1 MSNPAEISEIM
12 ANAKKLI
19 EEKKAQLGIKI
30 GNKQTEDKKAALLA
44 LKAKIAAAS
53 SNLDRTLEATATVAR
68 HQLTPLEQLQVQQE
82 SQEERERSLN
92 LIIDSE
98 GRTIDKRTGEL
109 IQIQS
114 RLPTLKANIQAKKR
128 DYDSRIK
135 KGGNDYAS
143 GIASTI
149 SGLSSVFSP
158 SVSGLVSQIPNQA
171 MPETNETPQSDLF
184 FDPRLKLKTAERNKR
199 KLTFTEKG
207 VYVDI
212 ANKLRTKSKLQQLQ
226 QEIATISKK
235 TGISSDS
242 RLALIQPKR
251 VSKETT
257 PNIEWW
263 DFAVLNDVNYECL
276 NNLNDLELIEKIKIN
291 RLIEHPV
298 QMKPPTHSDKKITTA
313 VMLTAKERKK
323 LRRQNRSE
331 ALKEEQEKIRLG
343 LALPPEPKVK
353 ISNLMRVLGTEAV
366 QDPTKVEEY
375 VRNQMAKRQKMHE
388 EHNESRKLTDAERS
402 AKKTRKLMENTDN
415 GVDVSVYRVKDLT
428 DPATK
433 FKLEANCNQL
443 HMTGTVLLLKNLNVV
458 IVEGGPKQ
466 QKKFRR
472 LMLNRIKWN
481 DLKVKEGKNEASNE
495 DREKNTCGLV
505 WEGMVKNR
513 NFGTLTFKSCPTVT
527 FAREYFKKFS
537 CEHYWDIAQTDAIL
551 QQADF

>member
-1 MSNPAEISEIM
+1 MSNQAEISEIM

-19 EEKKAQLGIKI
+19 EEKKAQLGINNI
-30 GNKQTEDKKAALLA
+30 VNKAADDKKSAIMA

-53 SNLDRTLEATATVAR
+53 SNINQRIDSQMQFQQIIPEHNFQTPQQTA
-68 HQLTPLEQLQVQQE
+68 
-82 SQEERERSLN
+82 EERERSLN

-109 IQIQS
+109 IQIES

-128 DYDSRIK
+128 DYNSRVK
-135 KGGNDYAS
+135 KSTDLFAS

-149 SGLSSVFSP
+149 SGMSSVFTTNSE
-158 SVSGLVSQIPNQA
+158 LLIEEKKE
-171 MPETNETPQSDLF
+171 PEVQEQSELY
-184 FDPRLKLKTAERNKR
+184 FDPRLTLKTAERNKR
-199 KLTFTEKG
+199 KLAFAEKG
-207 VYVDI
+207 VYVDF
-212 ANKLRTKSKLQQLQ
+212 ANKLRTKSKLIQLQ
-226 QEIATISKK
+226 TEIATISKK

-251 VSKETT
+251 ISKETI

-263 DFAVLNDVNYECL
+263 DFAVLNEVNYDCL
-276 NNLNDLELIEKIKIN
+276 NTLTDFDLIEKIKIT

-298 QMKPPTHSDKKITTA
+298 QMKAPSLSEKKIVPA

-331 ALKEEQEKIRLG
+331 ALKEEQEKVRLG

-366 QDPTKVEEY
+366 QDPTKVEEF
-375 VRNQMAKRQKMHE
+375 VRNQMAKRQKKHE
-388 EHNESRKLTDAERS
+388 DQNLSRKLTDAERS
-402 AKKTRKLMENTDN
+402 AKKKRKIMEDTEN
-415 GVDVSVYRVKDLT
+415 GVNVSVYRVKDLT

-433 FKLEANCNQL
+433 FKIEANCNQL

-472 LMLNRIKWN
+472 LMLNRVRWS
-481 DLKVKEGKNEASNE
+481 DLKVKQGKNDPSNE
-495 DREKNTCGLV
+495 DKNEPNSCGLV
-505 WEGMVKNR
+505 WEGMTKNR
-513 NFGTLTFKSCPTVT
+513 SFGAIIFKSCPTVT

-551 QQADF
+551 EQADF

>member
-1 MSNPAEISEIM
+1 MSNPAEISQIM
-12 ANAKKLI
+12 ANAKKMI
-19 EEKKAQLGIKI
+19 EEKKAQLGINVAAKT
-30 GNKQTEDKKAALLA
+30 TEDKKAAILA

-53 SNLDRTLEATATVAR
+53 SNIEQNFEVA
-68 HQLTPLEQLQVQQE
+68 QMQQKMIAPQSQEQQQQT
-82 SQEERERSLN
+82 QEERDRSLN

-98 GRTIDKRTGEL
+98 GRTIDRRTGEL
-109 IQIQS
+109 VQIQS
-114 RLPTLKANIQAKKR
+114 RLPTLKANILAKKR
-128 DYDSRIK
+128 DITSRLKRSADSLS
-135 KGGNDYAS
+135 S
-143 GIASTI
+143 GITSTI
-149 SGLSSVFSP
+149 SGMSTVFTD
-158 SVSGLVSQIPNQA
+158 QA
-171 MPETNETPQSDLF
+171 GIESTIVGGEKTVATDDTQAQTELF

-199 KLTFTEKG
+199 KLTFNDKG
-207 VYVDI
+207 IYVDL
-212 ANKLRTKSKLQQLQ
+212 ANKLRTKSKLKQLQ
-226 QEIATISKK
+226 QDIASISKK

-251 VSKETT
+251 ISKETI

-263 DFAVLNDVNYECL
+263 DFAVLNEVNYDCL
-276 NNLNDLELIEKIKIN
+276 NNLNDLGLIEKIKIN

-298 QMKPPTHSDKKITTA
+298 QMKPPTQSDKRVTPA

-323 LRRQNRSE
+323 MRRQNRSE
-331 ALKEEQEKIRLG
+331 ALKEEQEKVRLG

-388 EHNESRKLTDAERS
+388 ESNASRKLTDEERG
-402 AKKTRKLMENTDN
+402 AKKKRKIMEDTED
-415 GVDVSVYRVKDLT
+415 GVNVSVFRVKDLT

-466 QKKFRR
+466 TKKFRR
-472 LMLNRIKWN
+472 LMLNRIRWN
-481 DLKVKEGKNEASNE
+481 DLKIKEGRNDASNIE
-495 DREKNTCGLV
+495 EREPNSCSLV

-513 NFGTLTFKSCPTVT
+513 NFGAIIFKSCPTVT
-527 FAREYFKKFS
+527 FAREYFKKLG

-551 QQADF
+551 QQAD